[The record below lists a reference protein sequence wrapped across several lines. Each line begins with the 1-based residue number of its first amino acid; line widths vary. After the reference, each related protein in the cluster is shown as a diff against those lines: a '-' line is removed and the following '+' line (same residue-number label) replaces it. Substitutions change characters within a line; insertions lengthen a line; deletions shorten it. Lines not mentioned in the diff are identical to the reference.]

1 MQNSIDLILDRLT
14 LHFVADPPNF
24 QFKAIVFISRLHPVA
39 TILKQL
45 LLVYLAVQVNDIVSI
60 SDEFQFWF
68 DITDIIL
75 DNFFKC
81 QVLKFISV
89 ATLDLF
95 CFYYVMKN
103 YRGLWLISARLLV
116 TTILKSPQRLPS
128 SKFTSLVNLLATEN
142 WTFWTVEDGYSAV
155 MKWEMIIHQMMS
167 WNLYLLARADLIH
180 SNQVCGTV
188 VWSGA
193 HFLLDFFVLCWLTA
207 QRPHIFQLINLIIIS
222 TQL

>member
-45 LLVYLAVQVNDIVSI
+45 LLVLLAVQVDDVVSI
-60 SDEFQFWF
+60 FAEFQFWF

-81 QVLKFISV
+81 QVLKFLSV

-103 YRGLWLISARLLV
+103 YRGLWHISARLLV
-116 TTILKSPQRLPS
+116 TTILKSPQRLS
-128 SKFTSLVNLLATEN
+128 ISKWTSLVNLLASE
-142 WTFWTVEDGYSAV
+142 
-155 MKWEMIIHQMMS
+155 KLIILNCKG
-167 WNLYLLARADLIH
+167 W
-180 SNQVCGTV
+180 
-188 VWSGA
+188 
-193 HFLLDFFVLCWLTA
+193 VLCSHEVRNYHSPNDELKLVLTCSC
-207 QRPHIFQLINLIIIS
+207 RPNPF
-222 TQL
+222 